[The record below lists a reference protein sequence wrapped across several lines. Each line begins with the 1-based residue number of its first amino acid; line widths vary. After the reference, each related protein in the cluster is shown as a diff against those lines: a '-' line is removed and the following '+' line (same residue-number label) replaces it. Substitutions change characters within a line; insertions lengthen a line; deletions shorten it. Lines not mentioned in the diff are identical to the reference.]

1 MNRLKISIQGFL
13 RDESGVLLAEALL
26 LLPLLIWAFLALF
39 VYWDLFRTMN
49 VTQKAAYSIADLMSR
64 QEVVTTGFV
73 DGLEEVL
80 DFLTAGAPTS
90 EMRITSMEY
99 NSTTNKYV
107 LLFSRS
113 TDAKYPP
120 YNTAGLQTLN
130 TPVKRIP
137 TLDNLESVV
146 IVETWVD
153 YKPGFDTGVLNVATG
168 VTDEIFTQFIVTKP
182 RKRRVCLDGTSTC
195 T

>member
-1 MNRLKISIQGFL
+1 MIRLKSSIQRFL
-13 RDESGVLLAEALL
+13 RDEGGIILAEALI

-64 QEVVTTGFV
+64 QEVVTPAFV
-73 DGLEEVL
+73 DGLEKVL
-80 DFLTAGAPTS
+80 TFLTPGAPAS
-90 EMRITSMEY
+90 DMRITSMEY
-99 NSTTNKYV
+99 DSATMKYV

-120 YNTAGLQTLN
+120 HSTSSIQGLKPQ
-130 TPVKRIP
+130 IP

-146 IVETWVD
+146 IVETWVE
-153 YKPGFDTGVLNVATG
+153 YQPGFDTGVLNVASG
-168 VTDEIFTQFIVTKP
+168 VSDQTFTQFIVTKP
-182 RKRRVCLDGTSTC
+182 RKRRVCLDGSGTC
-195 T
+195 V